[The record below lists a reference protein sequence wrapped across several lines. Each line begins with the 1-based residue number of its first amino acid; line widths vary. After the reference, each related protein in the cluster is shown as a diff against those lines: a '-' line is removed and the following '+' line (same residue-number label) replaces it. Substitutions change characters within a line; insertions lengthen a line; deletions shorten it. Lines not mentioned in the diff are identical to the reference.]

1 MMPFFKKHILIIYA
15 ILIAFAILFFG
26 FTAKIFIPFEI
37 ERRDQIII
45 TIEKGQSLLSISN
58 ELRKEGV
65 IDSPIVFRMLITIMG
80 AENSLPAGIYQL
92 ADGKTMARISLYEVA
107 RRLSTGDSGF
117 KAIKLTI
124 PEGLN
129 IMQIASKVNAEIPAI
144 SESEFASS
152 ASAYEGYLFPETYFF
167 MPYVTSNEIVEKM
180 RTTFNQKVLKNAVFN
195 EAVASSGRSVS
206 DIVKMASILEGEVR
220 TFEDRKI
227 VSDLLWRRIKIGMP
241 LQVDATFSYINQK
254 TTAELT
260 LNDLKIDSPYNTY
273 KYRGL
278 PPTPISNP
286 GMETLLAAA
295 KPLVIAIGIAVVLI
309 IVALF
314 FTKGIFVVATVN
326 GSPISR
332 LSVIKELE
340 KQGGKQAL
348 EAIIDKKLIETELN
362 KKGVIA
368 SKEEIDAEIEKIKAQ
383 VASQGGTLEAALVQQ
398 GLTEE
403 KLREQ
408 ITIQKKLE
416 KLLADKVTITDA
428 EIDTYIKDSKATPPK
443 DVKMEDFRKQ
453 IGDQLKQQKFQQ
465 EAQKWVAD
473 LTASAKIK
481 YYVNY

>member
-1 MMPFFKKHILIIYA
+1 MEQDINKLETQNFPQEHKSGYVNLKFKK
-15 ILIAFAILFFG
+15 
-26 FTAKIFIPFEI
+26 P
-37 ERRDQIII
+37 
-45 TIEKGQSLLSISN
+45 
-58 ELRKEGV
+58 
-65 IDSPIVFRMLITIMG
+65 
-80 AENSLPAGIYQL
+80 
-92 ADGKTMARISLYEVA
+92 
-107 RRLSTGDSGF
+107 
-117 KAIKLTI
+117 
-124 PEGLN
+124 
-129 IMQIASKVNAEIPAI
+129 
-144 SESEFASS
+144 
-152 ASAYEGYLFPETYFF
+152 
-167 MPYVTSNEIVEKM
+167 
-180 RTTFNQKVLKNAVFN
+180 
-195 EAVASSGRSVS
+195 
-206 DIVKMASILEGEVR
+206 
-220 TFEDRKI
+220 
-227 VSDLLWRRIKIGMP
+227 
-241 LQVDATFSYINQK
+241 
-254 TTAELT
+254 
-260 LNDLKIDSPYNTY
+260 
-273 KYRGL
+273 
-278 PPTPISNP
+278 
-286 GMETLLAAA
+286 